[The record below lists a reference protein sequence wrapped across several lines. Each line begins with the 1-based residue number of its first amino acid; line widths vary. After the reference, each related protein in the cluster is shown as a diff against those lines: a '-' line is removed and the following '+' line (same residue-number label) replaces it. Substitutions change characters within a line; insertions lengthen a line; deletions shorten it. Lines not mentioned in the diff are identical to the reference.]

1 MAEVTLV
8 APGITRL
15 YMRDTSVMHVGGIA
29 VYLVGNQDALLI
41 DTADGTPAFTEA
53 ILEHLRQTGVRLGA
67 ILITHHHNDH
77 WGGAAEIQAAT
88 GAPVRAHPEAI
99 EQIRQT
105 KAWFPMEPLRDGD
118 TFAAGGIEVQAVA
131 TPGHC
136 PDHIAYFCPKGGVL
150 FTGDTILG
158 VGSSTVS
165 DLFDY
170 MATLD
175 RLGRLRSQVICPAHG
190 PVVDDP
196 PAKIREYIEH
206 RLTRERQVLE
216 QLAGGPRTP
225 REMVLAIYA
234 DVDPRLHDAA
244 ERNVRTHLAKLV
256 KEGRA
261 LEIRGATEDEP
272 ARYRLAGEP

>member
-1 MAEVTLV
+1 MAEITQV
-8 APGITRL
+8 APGVQRL
-15 YMRDTSVMHVGGIA
+15 YMRDTNVMHVGGIA
-29 VYLVGNQDALLI
+29 VYLVGNQDALLV
-41 DTADGTPAFTEA
+41 DTADGTPAFTA
-53 ILEHLRQTGVRLGA
+53 SILEHLRQTGVRLGA

-99 EQIRQT
+99 ERIRQL

-118 TFAAGGIEVQAVA
+118 SFAGGELQVDAVA

-136 PDHIAYFCPKGGVL
+136 PDHIAYFCPQGGVL

-158 VGSSTVS
+158 GGSSTVS

-175 RLGRLRSQVICPAHG
+175 RLGKLRSRLICPAHG

-196 PAKIREYIEH
+196 AAKISEYIEH
-206 RLTRERQVLE
+206 RLVRERQVLE
-216 QLAGGPRTP
+216 QLGGGPRTA

-234 DVDPRLHDAA
+234 DVDERLHDAA
-244 ERNVRTHLAKLV
+244 ERNVRTHLAKLI
-256 KEGRA
+256 KQGRA
-261 LEIRGATEDEP
+261 LEMPTAAENEP
-272 ARYRLAGEP
+272 PRYRLVGEP